1 MAEVKEMRDIGK
13 NIRELRCAKGLTQEE
28 LGERLHVTRQT
39 VSNYENGRT
48 RPDIDMLLDIAAA
61 LDTDSNSL
69 LYGTPQMENR
79 RREYRRLAVSAGL
92 FLILFICYKLL
103 RPEILKIQAAY
114 FIVLPGLLL
123 SCTLKPMYMLSL
135 GWSAVQA
142 LTMILKAKPLDRPWV
157 KYARRVLLGLIGAI
171 ALFLLPVCIQMATV
185 SISYIYGV
193 GPGAFLGQGGYVDAA
208 IYMAMDVAAYYYV
221 YALLGAALWVLDFPP
236 KRKSGGGK
244 EGEAKSGGASA

>member
-1 MAEVKEMRDIGK
+1 MRDIGK

-123 SCTLKPMYMLSL
+123 SCTLKPIYMLSL

-171 ALFLLPVCIQMATV
+171 ALFLLPVCIQMVTV
-185 SISYIYGV
+185 SITYIYGV

-244 EGEAKSGGASA
+244 EGETKSGGASA

>member
-1 MAEVKEMRDIGK
+1 MRDISK
-13 NIRELRCAKGLTQEE
+13 NIKELRCSRGMTQEE
-28 LGERLHVTRQT
+28 LAERLHVTRQT

-157 KYARRVLLGLIGAI
+157 KYARRVLLGLMAAL

-185 SISYIYGV
+185 SLSSVYGI

-244 EGEAKSGGASA
+244 EGETKSGGASA

>member
-171 ALFLLPVCIQMATV
+171 ALFLLPVCIQMVTV
-185 SISYIYGV
+185 SISSVYGV
-193 GPGAFLGQGGYVDAA
+193 GPGAFLEQRGYVNTAV
-208 IYMAMDVAAYYYV
+208 YMAMYVAACYYV
-221 YALLGAALWVLDFPP
+221 YAALGAALWVLGFPAV
-236 KRKSGGGK
+236 RKTGAK
-244 EGEAKSGGASA
+244 EEGADGGGASD

>member
-1 MAEVKEMRDIGK
+1 
-13 NIRELRCAKGLTQEE
+13 
-28 LGERLHVTRQT
+28 
-39 VSNYENGRT
+39 
-48 RPDIDMLLDIAAA
+48 MLLDIAAA

-244 EGEAKSGGASA
+244 EGETKSGGASA

>member
-1 MAEVKEMRDIGK
+1 MRDISK
-13 NIRELRCAKGLTQEE
+13 NIKELRCSRGMTQEE
-28 LGERLHVTRQT
+28 LAERLHVTRQT

-61 LDTDSNSL
+61 LDSDANAL
-69 LYGTPQMENR
+69 LYGTPQMEDR
-79 RREYRRLAVSAGL
+79 RREYRRLAVSLAL
-92 FLILFICYKLL
+92 FLVLFICYILL
-103 RPEILKIQAAY
+103 RPETLKIQAAY
-114 FIVLPGLLL
+114 FIVLPALLL
-123 SCTLKPMYMLSL
+123 NCTLRPMYMLAL
-135 GWSAVQA
+135 GWAAVQA

-244 EGEAKSGGASA
+244 EGETKSGGASA

>member
-171 ALFLLPVCIQMATV
+171 ALFLLPVCIQMVTV
-185 SISYIYGV
+185 SITYIYGV

-208 IYMAMDVAAYYYV
+208 VYMAMDVAAYYYV

>member
-1 MAEVKEMRDIGK
+1 MRDIGK

-123 SCTLKPMYMLSL
+123 SCTLKPMSML
-135 GWSAVQA
+135 
-142 LTMILKAKPLDRPWV
+142 PWV
-157 KYARRVLLGLIGAI
+157 RPCGYWTSL
-171 ALFLLPVCIQMATV
+171 
-185 SISYIYGV
+185 
-193 GPGAFLGQGGYVDAA
+193 QGGKTPRQEKTGRKAA
-208 IYMAMDVAAYYYV
+208 ELQPDSNFDK
-221 YALLGAALWVLDFPP
+221 L
-236 KRKSGGGK
+236 
-244 EGEAKSGGASA
+244 

>member
-1 MAEVKEMRDIGK
+1 MRDIGK

-61 LDTDSNSL
+61 LDTDSTSL

-157 KYARRVLLGLIGAI
+157 KYARRGCWG
-171 ALFLLPVCIQMATV
+171 
-185 SISYIYGV
+185 S
-193 GPGAFLGQGGYVDAA
+193 
-208 IYMAMDVAAYYYV
+208 
-221 YALLGAALWVLDFPP
+221 
-236 KRKSGGGK
+236 
-244 EGEAKSGGASA
+244 